1 MIPVSFREAEQA
13 IVDRHP
19 MDALDLVDAAI
30 SELDDLDTTSGLT
43 HAACCARTSL
53 LEWRADTLDAHST
66 LELV

>member
-1 MIPVSFREAEQA
+1 MIPSSVRIAEFA

-30 SELDDLDTTSGLT
+30 AELDDLDSSCNLT

-53 LEWRADTLDAHST
+53 LEWRADTLDAHAT